1 MANLFLSYAREDE
14 ARVRPLAAA
23 LERAGHCLWWDQQI
37 AGGREFNAEIEK
49 ALGNAEAVIVAWTE
63 ASVHSAWVRDEAA
76 TARDGG
82 LLIPVSLD
90 GAQPPL
96 GFRQYHTIDLSRW
109 TGRPDS
115 KLLEPLRSAI
125 AEHLG
130 ERPERA
136 PISPVRSTRTRHLAF
151 AAAAVLLLLV
161 GGLFLFFTTGRASA
175 AVTPKVALG
184 QFTLLSPNLPPQLR
198 QTMNDEILA
207 AFGSEHAVSVV
218 TGGNASAPFLLDG
231 SVQKL
236 GDGLRFTVNLKNT
249 RSAGLVWSHAFDRA
263 AEDSLAPRQVA
274 VAATQVVRCGI
285 WGASAYGKPM
295 SDQGLSL
302 YIDWCNEYW
311 GGTQDEDRMLDA
323 ARRVTAALPDFSFAW
338 SALALSAV
346 PVSHRE
352 GYADAAEVGR
362 EGWAAAEKAIKLD
375 RRNPE
380 GYMAEAGLLPTSRFA
395 DREALLRK
403 AISVRPTECGC
414 ERQAYGD
421 FLISVGRNEEAVDQY
436 DRARAM
442 MPTAPMANVRL
453 AQSLHLTG
461 RHEEAQQIISN
472 MLSTWPDA
480 EIVRVLQV
488 KSAFWTGAYADAIPS
503 LQTPELHLVDPERQ
517 ALLHSL
523 QALQR
528 KDGAMTSRAASELSA
543 LAADPR
549 RNDRLIVAGLAALKD
564 DSAALGAANSLVRA
578 RGPALADV
586 LFEPNLAA
594 ARASPQYAELVRSLG
609 LARYWQSSGRLPDI
623 CEGAGAPAFCTSAGG
638 QGS

>member
-1 MANLFLSYAREDE
+1 MANLFLSYAREDQ

-23 LERAGHCLWWDQQI
+23 LERDGHYLWWDQQI
-37 AGGREFNAEIEK
+37 AGGREFNEEIEK
-49 ALGNAEAVIVAWTE
+49 ALGAAEAVVVAWTA
-63 ASVHSAWVRDEAA
+63 ASVHSPWVRDEAA
-76 TARDGG
+76 TARDASS
-82 LLIPVSLD
+82 LIPVSLD

-96 GFRQYHTIDLSRW
+96 GFRQYHTIDLSGW
-109 TGRPDS
+109 SGRPDS
-115 KLLEPLRSAI
+115 KLLQPLRNAI

-130 ERPERA
+130 ATPQRV
-136 PISPVRSTRTRHLAF
+136 PISPARSAPRHWVF
-151 AAAAVLLLLV
+151 AAAAVLFLLA
-161 GGLFLFFTTGRASA
+161 GGLFFRFTTGPASA

-184 QFTLLSPNLPPQLR
+184 QFALLSPGVPPQLE
-198 QTMNDEILA
+198 QAMNDEIMA

-218 TGGNASAPFLLDG
+218 TGDHSAPFILDG
-231 SVQKL
+231 SIQKL
-236 GDGLRFTVNLKNT
+236 GDALRFTVNLKDT
-249 RSAGLVWSHAFDRA
+249 RSGGLVWSHAFDRA
-263 AEDSLAPRQVA
+263 VEDSLAPRQVA

-302 YIDWCNEYW
+302 YVDWCNEYW

-362 EGWAAAEKAIKLD
+362 EGWAAAERATKLD

-442 MPTAPMANVRL
+442 MPMSPMANVRL

-528 KDGAMTSRAASELSA
+528 KDGTMASHAASELST

-564 DSAALGAANSLVRA
+564 DSAALSAANSLVRE

-594 ARASPQYAELVRSLG
+594 ARGSPQYAELVRSLG

-623 CEGAGAPAFCTSAGG
+623 CEGASAPSFCTSARGH
-638 QGS
+638 GS